1 MNRKIF
7 ESLDL
12 VIQVLDM
19 DLVPSL
25 TGVAIYSLRCLLMQ
39 FFCLSVYGNA
49 SAAISIR
56 CIHGHTST
64 SRNQRMLL
72 TSMRFSMAISLSM
85 RRVRFQGLLFNAY
98 AVDLQLEVSDEHS
111 LLRSA
116 YNLLV
121 KLAQVKSD

>member
-1 MNRKIF
+1 MF

-12 VIQVLDM
+12 VIQVLHM
-19 DLVPSL
+19 DLVQSL
-25 TGVAIYSLRCLLMQ
+25 TGVAVYSLRCLLMH
-39 FFCLSVYGNA
+39 FCLSVYGIA
-49 SAAISIR
+49 SAAISVR

-85 RRVRFQGLLFNAY
+85 RRVRFQVLLFNAY